1 MRINEKIIDE
11 VTRRVINNY
20 LFEAR
25 PRNVGDNIIKNRGRK
40 ATRLATRIRQIK
52 EKAKEYGLTKR
63 LYDDENKAL
72 EEYETIINSFGCEFA
87 VDDERYIQQP
97 VTENGARVGKQFD
110 IRITFDNDIIM
121 GFITLIGY
129 GSEDSPLSEFKT
141 SFSLVDK
148 QFNAVEN

>member
-1 MRINEKIIDE
+1 MIINDRIIEN
-11 VTRRVINNY
+11 VTRKVLSEY
-20 LFEAR
+20 LNEAR

-40 ATRLATRIRQIK
+40 ATRLTTRIRQIK

-63 LYDDENKAL
+63 LYNDEKKTL
-72 EEYETIINSFGCEFA
+72 EEYEAIINSFGCDFNIE
-87 VDDERYIQQP
+87 DERYIQQP

-110 IRITFDNDIIM
+110 IRITFDDDIIM

-129 GSEDSPLSEFKT
+129 GSEDKPLSEFKT

-148 QFNAVEN
+148 QFNTVEN